1 MSSAIF
7 YTIDV
12 IAYNYCDHILSNQG
26 RTIVEVSTYN
36 LYAIMLY
43 AIAIKDENIGF
54 DGYISNWIL
63 RIYRIYRRYIG
74 GYFYMNIDI
83 SEINKNTLKLI
94 DGNTL

>member
-36 LYAIMLY
+36 LYASMLY
-43 AIAIKDENIGF
+43 AI
-54 DGYISNWIL
+54 
-63 RIYRIYRRYIG
+63 
-74 GYFYMNIDI
+74 DI
-83 SEINKNTLKLI
+83 IFQYKI
-94 DGNTL
+94 QQ